1 MKSGGHRSVAAALT
15 GRCVSVSGRRVYM
28 STDYHIAL
36 VAIYSVVLLCGT
48 ASLSLMIHA
57 MKYSPISTTSVAVLN
72 LIFAHFIFLFTV
84 PFRIYYYAVETWYLS
99 SHWCRMVSAMI
110 HMHMY
115 MSLILYVIILLSR
128 LLTFYNRNA
137 QVSSFKRIH
146 AVIGSVVVWIVVL
159 VSVPCGILY
168 SYGKGGKDSDGSM
181 LPDSNTSCFK
191 FGRHMENFKVINY
204 TLSSLVIIVALLL
217 TTLQAN
223 VLRVLYRKYQK
234 KCSSQQ
240 DFGAQLKSFFF
251 ALIMVVCF
259 VPYHIFRMYYLE
271 HIDMEDINEVL
282 LSLTTFNCLDMLTFL
297 GRRTCYLFSPRR
309 T

>member
-1 MKSGGHRSVAAALT
+1 MSNTLMTLNSMQPQR
-15 GRCVSVSGRRVYM
+15 
-28 STDYHIAL
+28 STDYHTAL
-36 VAIYSVVLLCGT
+36 VAIYSVVLLSGT
-48 ASLSLMIHA
+48 VSLSLMMHA
-57 MKYSPISTTSVAVLN
+57 MKDSPLSTTSVAVLN
-72 LIFAHFIFLFTV
+72 LIFAHFIFLCTV

-115 MSLILYVIILLSR
+115 MSFALYVIILLSR
-128 LLTFYNRNA
+128 LLTFYNRDT

-146 AVIGSVVVWIVVL
+146 AVIASVVVWIIVL

-168 SYGKGGKDSDGSM
+168 SYGKGGTDSNGSM
-181 LPDSNTSCFK
+181 LSNQNTSCFK
-191 FGRHMENFKVINY
+191 FGKYMENFKEVNY
-204 TLSSLVIIVALLL
+204 TVSALIIVVALLL
-217 TTLQAN
+217 TMLQAN
-223 VLRVLYRKYQK
+223 ILRVLYRKYQK
-234 KCSSQQ
+234 KSSSQQ

-251 ALIMVVCF
+251 ALIMVICF

-297 GRRTCYLFSPRR
+297 GRKTCYLFSPRR
-309 T
+309 CCGNVT